1 MLGQSAYAG
10 HLRGERMLA
19 HGVRHAVYHGD
30 EGNVQEGVIAVVP
43 GWLVCSAR
51 APCILTSLAE
61 QEMERRLLHS
71 PSSPRSPSP
80 LQTALSSR
88 NQKAHESVRVI
99 SHSNNNTVPI
109 KR

>member
-1 MLGQSAYAG
+1 
-10 HLRGERMLA
+10 MLA
-19 HGVRHAVYHGD
+19 RGVRDAVYHGD
-30 EGNVQEGVIAVVP
+30 EGSVQEGMVAAVP

-51 APCILTSLAE
+51 ASCILASLSE
-61 QEMERRLLHS
+61 QEMERRLLHL

-88 NQKAHESVRVI
+88 NQQAHESVRVM